1 MTKSAKAKGRL
12 GQQEVRDKLLETFP
26 KLHPDDIKST
36 VMGDSGEDI
45 QLSPAARKIIP
56 LSIEVKRRKNDLKTV
71 YKYIEQASSH
81 DGGEPV
87 VFYRSDRKPWVVMIG
102 IEHYMSLLKVWSN
115 EVKENKN
122 LGSH

>member
-1 MTKSAKAKGRL
+1 MTKSAKAKGRI

-26 KLHPDDIKST
+26 ILHPDDIKST

-56 LSIEVKRRKNDLKTV
+56 LSIEVKRRKNDLRTV
-71 YKYIEQASSH
+71 YSYIAQASSH
-81 DGGEPV
+81 NGGEPV

-102 IEHYMSLLKVWSN
+102 IEHYMSLLKVWSD
-115 EVKENKN
+115 EVKEDKDM
-122 LGSH
+122 GSH

>member
-26 KLHPDDIKST
+26 DLHPDDIKST

-56 LSIEVKRRKNDLKTV
+56 LSIEVKRRKNDLRTI
-71 YKYIEQASSH
+71 YNYIDQASSH
-81 DGGEPV
+81 KGGEPV

-102 IEHYMSLLKVWSN
+102 MEHYMSLLKVWSN
-115 EVKENKN
+115 ATKENKN
-122 LGSH
+122 MGSN